1 MMTQRGGD
9 TADTADVADVASRL
23 TSDRRAFFFSWK
35 ARGRER
41 GVRRASPR
49 GHSNALRASPRRAK
63 GRYVRPRVR
72 STTREAPIPS
82 PAKMRDDEA
91 RYNPLRRDFSR
102 RDAPDDDDDDDDL
115 EDDDGA
121 EEEEDEEEEELDL
134 VAEAHRARLARLF
147 HRRECETRARAELRA
162 LDAIRRARE
171 TRAALDV
178 ETESARARLE
188 REHAFTWAD
197 DATVRAAE
205 RAAERAAA
213 SLGAAMDEEDAWE
226 RARRPS
232 FGECRPRDREV
243 AGSNPSGGATHR
255 DVATWERHDVAWA
268 AFEARAARAANG
280 DDGAAAR
287 VDDVPWPPTRDPR
300 DALSALAAI
309 EAARAR
315 GGVRTGDISD
325 ARGVVAAAHRRA
337 FRRLSLR
344 WHPDKF
350 HARFGAALRTDVE
363 GGARDGLLEGETHAD
378 AIARRV
384 RDVAQGV
391 NDAWASFQARWGR
404 T

>member
-1 MMTQRGGD
+1 M
-9 TADTADVADVASRL
+9 
-23 TSDRRAFFFSWK
+23 
-35 ARGRER
+35 
-41 GVRRASPR
+41 
-49 GHSNALRASPRRAK
+49 
-63 GRYVRPRVR
+63 
-72 STTREAPIPS
+72 
-82 PAKMRDDEA
+82 MRDDEA

-102 RDAPDDDDDDDDL
+102 RDAPEDDDDDDDD
-115 EDDDGA
+115 DDGEVEGD
-121 EEEEDEEEEELDL
+121 EEEEEEELDL
-134 VAEAHRARLARLF
+134 AAEAHRARLARLF

-188 REHAFTWAD
+188 REHTFRWAD

-226 RARRPS
+226 RARRRTG
-232 FGECRPRDREV
+232 GERRPRDREV
-243 AGSNPSGGATHR
+243 AGSNPSGGATLR
-255 DVATWERHDVAWA
+255 DVAAWERHDVEWA
-268 AFEARAARAANG
+268 AFEARAARATDG
-280 DDGAAAR
+280 DDVAAAS

-315 GGVRTGDISD
+315 GGNRTGNIGD
-325 ARGVVAAAHRRA
+325 ARRVVAAAHRRA

-350 HARFGAALRTDVE
+350 NARFGAALRTDGE

-378 AIARRV
+378 AISRRV
-384 RDVAQGV
+384 YDVAQGV
-391 NDAWASFQARWGR
+391 NDAWTAFQAQWSRP
-404 T
+404 